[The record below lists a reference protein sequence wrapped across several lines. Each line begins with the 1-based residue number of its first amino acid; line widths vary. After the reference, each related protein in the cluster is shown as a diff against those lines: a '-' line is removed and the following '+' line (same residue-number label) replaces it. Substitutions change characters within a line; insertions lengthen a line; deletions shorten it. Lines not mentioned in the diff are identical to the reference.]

1 MEKRK
6 LNRTDKVREYVDS
19 VIERIPDKT
28 MRKEAFVHL
37 YGVSQACAMI
47 AMRRKQDTE
56 LAVIAGMLHDIWTYS
71 KMDSREHA
79 HKGAGMVREI
89 LESMN
94 IFEEKE
100 IEIVCHAI
108 YHHSGKAIYQQPFD
122 EVLKDADVLQHCMYN
137 PQKEPTVKDYARC
150 ERLKQEFGLE

>member
-100 IEIVCHAI
+100 IEIVCQIGRA
-108 YHHSGKAIYQQPFD
+108 S
-122 EVLKDADVLQHCMYN
+122 C
-137 PQKEPTVKDYARC
+137 R
-150 ERLKQEFGLE
+150 ERVY